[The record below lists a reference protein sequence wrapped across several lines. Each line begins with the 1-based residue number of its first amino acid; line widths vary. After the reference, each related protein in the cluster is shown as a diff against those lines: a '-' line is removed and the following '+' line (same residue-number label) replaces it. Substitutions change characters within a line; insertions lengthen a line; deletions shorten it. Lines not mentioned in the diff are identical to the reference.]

1 MLSKHRFQL
10 VGGIVILAIALAAF
24 IAIYLPS
31 SPALETGGREH
42 CFGEWCIAAQ
52 STAIGAQSVTVGV
65 RVRSDAKQASQ
76 RPDHP
81 QAWVIDKAGGQ
92 SGGPQHSLD
101 RLLAPGDSYTT
112 TLTFSVSE
120 PGVCPSLLVSEGA
133 WPQFLGLG
141 YAASPFTERVQWRL
155 CEIAK

>member
-1 MLSKHRFQL
+1 MSKHRFQL
-10 VGGIVILAIALAAF
+10 VGGFVLLAIALAAF
-24 IAIYLPS
+24 IAIAWPGN
-31 SPALETGGREH
+31 PAVETGGREH
-42 CFGEWCIAAQ
+42 CFAEWCIAPQ
-52 STAIGAQSVTVGV
+52 STAIGAQTVTVGV

-81 QAWVIDKAGGQ
+81 QAWVFGAGRQ
-92 SGGPQHSLD
+92 SGGPQHTLD

-112 TLTFSVSE
+112 TLTFSVAQ

-141 YAASPFTERVQWRL
+141 YAASPFTEKVQWRL